1 MSVKKVVICST
12 LFCFLLLAGCSVY
25 QTFQNISRL
34 KFKLGAVNGLLLDG
48 ITVSNKTRIQDF
60 SALDILKLT
69 TDVTN
74 KRLPVS
80 FILNVNALNPN
91 TGKGGYSK
99 TDVSLKSFPWKL
111 LIDDKETVSGD
122 IASPISVPGVGDSV
136 VFPLKIEMDLF
147 KYFQDKGY
155 QGLVNL
161 ALKLGGQN
169 KDPLKIKLVAQ
180 PTVSSMLGDV
190 KYPGELTI
198 VQTEY
203 R

>member
-1 MSVKKVVICST
+1 MSVRKVVICST
-12 LFCFLLLAGCSVY
+12 LFCFLLVAGCSVY

-60 SALDILKLT
+60 NALDILKLT

-136 VFPLKIEMDLF
+136 VFPIKIEMDLF

-155 QGLVNL
+155 QGLVDL

-180 PTVSSMLGDV
+180 PTVSSMLGDI

>member
-1 MSVKKVVICST
+1 MSKKKAVILLSI
-12 LFCFLLLAGCSVY
+12 CFILIVSGCSVY

-34 KFKLGAVNGLLLDG
+34 KFKLGSVNSFLLDG
-48 ITVSNKTRIQDF
+48 ITVSNKSTLQDF

-80 FILNVNALNPN
+80 FVLNVNALNPN
-91 TGKGGYSK
+91 DGTGGYPK

-111 LIDDKETVSGD
+111 YIDDKETISGN
-122 IASPISVPGVGDSV
+122 IGAPVTVPGIGQAVN
-136 VFPLKIEMDLF
+136 FPIQIQLDLF
-147 KYFQDKGY
+147 KYFNDKGY
-155 QGLVNL
+155 QGLIDL
-161 ALKLGGQN
+161 ALKLGG
-169 KDPLKIKLVAQ
+169 KSTDPLKIKLVAQ
-180 PTVSSMLGDV
+180 PTISSMVGDI

-198 VQTEY
+198 VQTEF

>member
-1 MSVKKVVICST
+1 MSVKKVIIFST
-12 LFCFLLLAGCSVY
+12 LFCFLLVAGCSVY

-91 TGKGGYSK
+91 TGKGGYAK

-136 VFPLKIEMDLF
+136 VFPLKIQMDLF
-147 KYFQDKGY
+147 KYFQSVKILNPGFIRNSYSVKQQAIDGSK
-155 QGLVNL
+155 
-161 ALKLGGQN
+161 LKFQ
-169 KDPLKIKLVAQ
+169 
-180 PTVSSMLGDV
+180 S
-190 KYPGELTI
+190 
-198 VQTEY
+198 
-203 R
+203 